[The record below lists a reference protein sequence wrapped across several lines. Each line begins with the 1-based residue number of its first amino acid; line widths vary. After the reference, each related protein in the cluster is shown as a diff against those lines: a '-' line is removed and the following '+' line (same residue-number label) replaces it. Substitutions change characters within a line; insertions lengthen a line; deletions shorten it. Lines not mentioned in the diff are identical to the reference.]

1 MQLYHAV
8 AWHAMLKR
16 LPDRVLRR
24 DVRHHVESP
33 CRVTML
39 LNLLYIKRSARTILS
54 YQQRSRVESGSTRAG
69 DGLAGGSGKVSFGR
83 RIREDPCLRIQGELY
98 TRSEVVSS
106 PK

>member
-54 YQQRSRVESGSTRAG
+54 YQNGVEHGVVQGQEMVLRE
-69 DGLAGGSGKVSFGR
+69 GLGK
-83 RIREDPCLRIQGELY
+83 
-98 TRSEVVSS
+98 
-106 PK
+106 

>member
-54 YQQRSRVESGSTRAG
+54 YQKRSRVESGTRAG
-69 DGLAGGSGKVSFGR
+69 DGLAGGSKKVSFGR
-83 RIREDPCLRIQGELY
+83 RIREDPCLRIQGELHTHY
-98 TRSEVVSS
+98 EVVSP